1 MLRPDQS
8 MLRLLGCLLETLPCE
23 RSHGLSHLVNLP
35 AGNPVLPFSLYWLTT
50 WGSGLQASHVL
61 PLSMNK
67 PLYKREGHSKFIL
80 TPCIFKNIMPVWYR
94 SALVLDIDPDP
105 HLNEI
110 LNNN

>member
-1 MLRPDQS
+1 
-8 MLRLLGCLLETLPCE
+8 
-23 RSHGLSHLVNLP
+23 
-35 AGNPVLPFSLYWLTT
+35 
-50 WGSGLQASHVL
+50 
-61 PLSMNK
+61 MNK

-105 HLNEI
+105 QLNEI